1 MADHRLSAEEVFS
14 AVDVLI
20 VPSPAIQHEALIFP
34 DVEPDSGLYVGGKVR
49 LTAAAEFSIRY
60 APRLIIVVGGMARDD
75 RFRMVTAM
83 KEFIL
88 ERNPRANVKPVSSLP
103 CTRHNIVALFNQL
116 GAELQDRKIAVLS
129 NEYHLPRLLAFWSDL
144 NASYGLKVGQP
155 VSVAAESIS
164 DARHRDTYPVAYEKR
179 VRAEREGLVHLQA
192 GEYFDKCFDRLG
204 DFEEEITLHPD
215 WYLTSRERANPRTA
229 NFRFLGRPLNT

>member
-34 DVEPDSGLYVGGKVR
+34 DVEPHSGLYVGGKVR

-88 ERNPRANVKPVSSLP
+88 ERNPRANVKPVNSLP

-116 GAELQDRKIAVLS
+116 GAELQDKKIAVLS

-164 DARHRDTYPVAYEKR
+164 DAGHRDTYPVAYEKR
-179 VRAEREGLVHLQA
+179 VRAEGEGLAHLRA
-192 GEYFDKCFDRLG
+192 GEYFDKCFARLG
-204 DFEEEITLHPD
+204 DFADEITLHPD
-215 WYLTSRERANPRTA
+215 WYLTPDERADPRA
-229 NFRFLGRPLNT
+229 ASFRFLDRPLNT